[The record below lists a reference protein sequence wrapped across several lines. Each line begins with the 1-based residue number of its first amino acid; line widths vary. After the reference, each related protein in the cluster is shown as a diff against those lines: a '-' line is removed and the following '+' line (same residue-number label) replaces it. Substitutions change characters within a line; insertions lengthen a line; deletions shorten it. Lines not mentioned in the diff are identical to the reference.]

1 MLLADARGIVVV
13 PSEKSLPNNMAV
25 LSAASGGQ
33 FSGALKEKEH
43 GLFTYYILKGLGGD
57 ADDNQDKKLTI
68 GELGKYV
75 QVKVKEQAAIEGREQ
90 IPELQGN
97 TEKVLVQW

>member
-1 MLLADARGIVVV
+1 MASNISSAVHWRKRNTA
-13 PSEKSLPNNMAV
+13 SSL
-25 LSAASGGQ
+25 
-33 FSGALKEKEH
+33 
-43 GLFTYYILKGLGGD
+43 YYVLKGLGGD

-90 IPELQGN
+90 VPELQGD

>member
-1 MLLADARGIVVV
+1 MMLGRKLINGV
-13 PSEKSLPNNMAV
+13 E
-25 LSAASGGQ
+25 
-33 FSGALKEKEH
+33 
-43 GLFTYYILKGLGGD
+43 
-57 ADDNQDKKLTI
+57 DDNQDKKLTI

-90 IPELQGN
+90 IPELQGD

>member
-1 MLLADARGIVVV
+1 MN
-13 PSEKSLPNNMAV
+13 SKN
-25 LSAASGGQ
+25 
-33 FSGALKEKEH
+33 
-43 GLFTYYILKGLGGD
+43 GLTNGVWS
-57 ADDNQDKKLTI
+57 TI

-90 IPELQGN
+90 VPELQGD